1 MNCVLII
8 HSFILYGKGVLNM
21 PIIKGK
27 DSLIYTGK
35 DAQILK
41 LEQELSKFNK
51 RKPKTK
57 EQIQKEKQK
66 WLKGYFRRMRKLN
79 REEIKMRAK
88 ELKNLK

>member
-1 MNCVLII
+1 
-8 HSFILYGKGVLNM
+8 M

-27 DSLIYTGK
+27 DSWIYTGK

-66 WLKGYFRRMRKLN
+66 WLKGYLRRMRKMQ
-79 REEIKMRAK
+79 REEIKLKAK